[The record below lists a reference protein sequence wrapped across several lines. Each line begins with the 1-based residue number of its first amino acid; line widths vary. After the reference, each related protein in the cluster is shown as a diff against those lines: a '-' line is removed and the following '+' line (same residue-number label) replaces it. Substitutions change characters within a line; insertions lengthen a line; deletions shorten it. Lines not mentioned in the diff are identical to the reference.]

1 MVSVIKLLLFE
12 CYTIEGNNMKQKE
25 EIYKDEKFYKKV
37 IALVFP
43 MALQNL
49 INVGVTATDVIM
61 LGKVG
66 EKVLSGA
73 SLGGQVSFILNL
85 FLFGIGSGAAVLTAQ
100 YWGKKDTVSI
110 EKILGIALTVAMT
123 VGVIFMAV
131 TLAIPGQ
138 VMSLFTND
146 KEVISYGVQY
156 LKILAFTYPVVTFT
170 ATYLNIIKSIERVVI
185 STVVYASSLII
196 NIIIN
201 GILIFGLFG
210 APRLGIIGA
219 AIGTL
224 CARICELI
232 MMLFYVRF
240 RNREVRI
247 KLTYMLHMDSQ
258 FFKDFF
264 RYSGPVILNELLWGL
279 GVSANSAIIGHL
291 GSSAT
296 AAYSVAQ
303 VTRQLAMVIVLG
315 LANATAIMIGK
326 VIGEK
331 REEMAIIYARRFM
344 KLTFVCSLLGSLL
357 VVAIRPLLISGLG
370 FSGQAAEYMRVFL
383 LFLAVHIVFHGL
395 STTVIVGILR
405 SGGDTRFGMCID
417 VGTMWGGS
425 ILWGFLAAFVF
436 RFPVEAVYAILLCDE
451 ILKMPLA
458 FARYRSKKWL
468 KSVTRD

>member
-1 MVSVIKLLLFE
+1 M
-12 CYTIEGNNMKQKE
+12 EG
-25 EIYKDEKFYKKV
+25 FYKKV
-37 IALVFP
+37 LSLVLP

-61 LGKVG
+61 LGKVD

-73 SLGGQVSFILNL
+73 SLGGQIPFILNL
-85 FLFGIGSGAAVLTAQ
+85 FLFGIASGAAVLTAQ
-100 YWGKKDTVSI
+100 YWGKKDTDAI
-110 EKILGIALTVAMT
+110 EKILGIALTAAVTAGFLFAM
-123 VGVIFMAV
+123 V
-131 TLAIPGQ
+131 TLAIPEQIMGI
-138 VMSLFTND
+138 FTND
-146 KEVISYGVQY
+146 KEVMGYGVQY

-185 STVVYASSLII
+185 STVVYAGSLGI
-196 NIIIN
+196 NIVIN

-210 APRLGIIGA
+210 APRLGVVGA

-224 CARICELI
+224 CARISELI
-232 MMLFYVRF
+232 VVVLYARF

-247 KLTYMLHMDSQ
+247 RLSYMLRMDKQ
-258 FFKDFF
+258 LCRDFLL
-264 RYSGPVILNELLWGL
+264 YSSPVIINELLWGL

-331 REEMAIIYARRFM
+331 REDLAVLYAKKFVRLTAI
-344 KLTFVCSLLGSLL
+344 CSALGSLL
-357 VVAIRPLLISGLG
+357 VVAIRPFLISGLE
-370 FSGQAAEYMRVFL
+370 FSGQAAGYMRIFL
-383 LFLAVHIVFHGL
+383 IFLAVHIVFCGINV
-395 STTVIVGILR
+395 TIIVGILR
-405 SGGDTRFGMCID
+405 SGGDTRYGMCVD
-417 VGTMWGGS
+417 TGAMWCGS
-425 ILWGFLAAFVF
+425 ILCGFLAAFVF
-436 RFPVEAVYAILLCDE
+436 RLPVEAVYAILLCDE
-451 ILKMPLA
+451 VIKIP
-458 FARYRSKKWL
+458 FAYTRYRSKKWL

>member
-1 MVSVIKLLLFE
+1 M
-12 CYTIEGNNMKQKE
+12 EG
-25 EIYKDEKFYKKV
+25 FYKKV
-37 IALVFP
+37 LSLVLP

-61 LGKVG
+61 LGKVD

-73 SLGGQVSFILNL
+73 SLGGQIPFILNL
-85 FLFGIGSGAAVLTAQ
+85 FLFGIASGAAVLTAQ
-100 YWGKKDTVSI
+100 YWGKKDTDAI
-110 EKILGIALTVAMT
+110 EKILGIALTAAVTAGFLFAM
-123 VGVIFMAV
+123 V
-131 TLAIPGQ
+131 TLAIPEQIMGI
-138 VMSLFTND
+138 FTND
-146 KEVISYGVQY
+146 KEVMGYGVQY

-185 STVVYASSLII
+185 STVVYAGSLGI
-196 NIIIN
+196 NIVIN

-210 APRLGIIGA
+210 APRLGVVGA

-224 CARICELI
+224 CARISELI
-232 MMLFYVRF
+232 VVVLYARF

-247 KLTYMLHMDSQ
+247 RLSYMLRMDKQ
-258 FFKDFF
+258 LCRDFLL
-264 RYSGPVILNELLWGL
+264 YSSPVIINELLWGL

-331 REEMAIIYARRFM
+331 REDLAVLYAKRFVRLTAI
-344 KLTFVCSLLGSLL
+344 CSALGSLL
-357 VVAIRPLLISGLG
+357 VVAIRPFLISGLE
-370 FSGQAAEYMRVFL
+370 FSGQAAGYMRIFL
-383 LFLAVHIVFHGL
+383 IFLAVHIVFYGINV
-395 STTVIVGILR
+395 TIIVGILR
-405 SGGDTRFGMCID
+405 SGGDTRYGMCVD
-417 VGTMWGGS
+417 AGAMWCGS
-425 ILWGFLAAFVF
+425 ILLGFLAAFVF
-436 RFPVEAVYAILLCDE
+436 RLPVEAVYVILLCDE
-451 ILKMPLA
+451 VIKIP
-458 FARYRSKKWL
+458 FAYTRYRSKKWL

>member
-1 MVSVIKLLLFE
+1 M
-12 CYTIEGNNMKQKE
+12 EG
-25 EIYKDEKFYKKV
+25 FYKKV
-37 IALVFP
+37 LSLVLP

-61 LGKVG
+61 LGKVD

-73 SLGGQVSFILNL
+73 SLGGQIPFILNL
-85 FLFGIGSGAAVLTAQ
+85 FLFGIASGAAVLTAQ
-100 YWGKKDTVSI
+100 YWGKKDTDAI
-110 EKILGIALTVAMT
+110 EKILGIALTAAVTA
-123 VGVIFMAV
+123 GFLFAIV
-131 TLAIPGQ
+131 TLAIPEQIMGI
-138 VMSLFTND
+138 FTND
-146 KEVISYGVQY
+146 KEVMGYGVQY

-185 STVVYASSLII
+185 STVVYAGSLGI
-196 NIIIN
+196 NIVIN

-210 APRLGIIGA
+210 APRLGVVGA

-224 CARICELI
+224 CARISELI
-232 MMLFYVRF
+232 VVALYAGF

-247 KLTYMLHMDSQ
+247 RLSYMLRMDKQ
-258 FFKDFF
+258 LCRDFLL
-264 RYSGPVILNELLWGL
+264 YSSPVIINELLWGL

-331 REEMAIIYARRFM
+331 REDLAVLYAKKFVRLTAI
-344 KLTFVCSLLGSLL
+344 CSALGSLL
-357 VVAIRPLLISGLG
+357 VVAIRPFLISGLE
-370 FSGQAAEYMRVFL
+370 FSGQAAGYMRIFL
-383 LFLAVHIVFHGL
+383 IFLAVHIVFCGINV
-395 STTVIVGILR
+395 TIIVGILR
-405 SGGDTRFGMCID
+405 SGGDTRYGMCVD
-417 VGTMWGGS
+417 TGAMWCGS
-425 ILWGFLAAFVF
+425 ILCGFLAAFVF
-436 RFPVEAVYAILLCDE
+436 RLPVEAVYAILLCDE
-451 ILKMPLA
+451 VIKIP
-458 FARYRSKKWL
+458 FAYTRYRSKKWL